1 MDEHPCHKKPG
12 HAALRKGRAS
22 VCSTAY
28 LITTTSENRQP
39 LFTHF
44 PAACAAARCFEDNSL
59 LRESQMLA
67 WVLMPDHAHWLL
79 QLGEKD
85 NLGEVI
91 GRQFPQRQPSPESNG
106 PALVKSLSRPC
117 PTRRGR
123 PANSCPLHRGQ
134 SIAGR
139 FGCTD
144 RRLSVLECRLALIR
158 LSDGWCLR
166 YRFAGMA
173 RSYGMEARCAFVGAG
188 HARENP
194 QACRYGNCPRASS
207 A

>member
-1 MDEHPCHKKPG
+1 MAAKIPRRTLMDEHHPHKKPG

-44 PAACAAARCFEDNSL
+44 PAACAAARCFEDSSL

-91 GRQFPQRQPSPESNG
+91 GR
-106 PALVKSLSRPC
+106 LKS
-117 PTRRGR
+117 
-123 PANSCPLHRGQ
+123 
-134 SIAGR
+134 
-139 FGCTD
+139 
-144 RRLSVLECRLALIR
+144 
-158 LSDGWCLR
+158 
-166 YRFAGMA
+166 
-173 RSYGMEARCAFVGAG
+173 
-188 HARENP
+188 
-194 QACRYGNCPRASS
+194 ASS
-207 A
+207 RNANRALNRTGPLWSKAFHDHALREEEDLQTVARYIVANPLRAGLVARIGDYPFWNAVWL